1 MTTWEMLDQLEA
13 IYAQIRADQKRE
25 EYDSIFVMVEE
36 IGYFLCNELGV
47 NPFAYGEIKNEPFTF

>member
-13 IYAQIRADQKRE
+13 IYTQIRADQKRE

-36 IGYFLCNELGV
+36 ISYFLRNVLGV
-47 NPFAYGEIKNEPFTF
+47 NPFAYGEIKHEPFTF